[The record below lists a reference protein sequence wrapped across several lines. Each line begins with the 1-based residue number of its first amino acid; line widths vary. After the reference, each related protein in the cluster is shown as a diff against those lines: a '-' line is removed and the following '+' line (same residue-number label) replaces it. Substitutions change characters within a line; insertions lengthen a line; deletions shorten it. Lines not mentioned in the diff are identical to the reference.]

1 VPADRGQ
8 KFSEVLRPMVQT
20 ATPYFG
26 ETTHGLQ
33 AYEVPP
39 GKVFLGRPVEVPD
52 AVKPPEPQI

>member
-1 VPADRGQ
+1 
-8 KFSEVLRPMVQT
+8 MVQT

-26 ETTHGLQ
+26 ETTRGLQ

-52 AVKPPEPQI
+52 TVKPPEPKI